1 MTELD
6 IACLKLKKALLN
18 TDAVHRY
25 EQAQMSRKN
34 IWKMFK
40 KEGKH
45 KKKQGGM
52 ETMTFMLL
60 FFVAMI
66 YLTLFHNNRRH

>member
-45 KKKQGGM
+45 KKK
-52 ETMTFMLL
+52 T
-60 FFVAMI
+60 
-66 YLTLFHNNRRH
+66 RRHGNYDIYAFVLCSHDILNIIP